1 MPHHI
6 HYKQLSYPGLQV
18 PRTRC
23 LGVLRWRAEPHGLG
37 LDARMSEFE
46 PLLDVQEAA
55 DLLRIHPKT
64 VQAWARAGRLP
75 CLRMGKYW
83 RFRKSALEVWVAEQ
97 LESSHQSRRV
107 S

>member
-1 MPHHI
+1 
-6 HYKQLSYPGLQV
+6 V
-18 PRTRC
+18 
-23 LGVLRWRAEPHGLG
+23 
-37 LDARMSEFE
+37 DFD
-46 PLLDVQEAA
+46 PLLEVPEAA

-64 VQAWARAGRLP
+64 VQAWARAGRLS

-83 RFRKSALEVWVAEQ
+83 RFRKSALKVWVSEQ